1 MDKVKQYIYYLIIG
15 IISFISLVF
24 LPMIGSE
31 IGLGWNLPDTASG
44 WIVWVG
50 VKIIVSVIN
59 ILIFY
64 SFMQQA
70 RLNIKDDEK
79 YKEAR
84 SILVKEKIKN
94 VIPSSPAKWNA
105 KQYLTK
111 GVTIFVATG
120 LSTIA
125 FTQAILTFDWISML
139 TYLFT
144 IIMGLIFGVLQ
155 MKTAEEYWTDEYYRY
170 ALFVRETN
178 ENIRKEEQATQTC
191 GQNNDT
197 ENCAS

>member
-84 SILVKEKIKN
+84 SILVREKIKN

-155 MKTAEEYWTDEYYRY
+155 MKIAEEYWTDEYYRY